1 MQAEAACT
9 RVDLALVKQPAL
21 MKCPRDWEEGEEG
34 EEVGVWMRANF
45 IF

>member
-21 MKCPRDWEEGEEG
+21 MESPQDWEEG